1 MNAYASLMDMIMF
14 QDALILHIIYS
25 IGINPETVVLLTFY
39 PIDEN
44 GKIRYFDTLNFKYE
58 DNKLVS
64 SSQHPAQSATTV
76 P

>member
-25 IGINPETVVLLTFY
+25 IRINPETVVLLTFY

-44 GKIRYFDTLNFKYE
+44 GKIRYFDILNFKYE
-58 DNKLVS
+58 DNTLVLS
-64 SSQHPAQSATTV
+64 SRHPAQSATAV